1 MLLLAVCLYV
11 ITKARVINYDNLI
24 SDVKYTL
31 DECLNIVDYA
41 GEYVEDVRSLDVRR
55 RATDVK
61 LRACFSILGAVD
73 THRVKHNREVLI
85 QSFTEWPGNI
95 LLNLL
100 LKPVSKRMGE
110 VLYIASRDGDGAGVF
125 HTKCDNKGPTI
136 VVVQSTTGAIF
147 GGYTDVAWT
156 RSVKWGAST
165 TSFLFRLHPSVEKY
179 DVKSGRGQYSVRHDG
194 NYGPIF
200 GNRPDLYISD
210 NSLHNSKSY
219 VYSNG
224 YTYDTPANKPHVLN
238 DGHRFFKVRDYF
250 VVTAI

>member
-179 DVKSGRGQYSVRHDG
+179 DVKSGLRQYSVALG
-194 NYGPIF
+194 KYKYGPIF
-200 GNRPDLYISD
+200 GHGYDLQISD

-219 VYSNG
+219 VNG
-224 YTYDTPANKPHVLN
+224 HTYNTPANKPYVLN
-238 DGHRFFKVRDYF
+238 DGHKFFKVRDYF
-250 VVTAI
+250 VVRAI

>member
-100 LKPVSKRMGE
+100 LKPAFKRMGE

-147 GGYTDVAWT
+147 GGYTDVAW
-156 RSVKWGAST
+156 ST
-165 TSFLFRLHPSVEKY
+165 TARNWKSTKSFLFRLHPSVEKY
-179 DVKSGRGQYSVRHDG
+179 DVKSGRAGSSVYHNG
-194 NYGPIF
+194 NHGPTF
-200 GNRPDLYISD
+200 GNGFDLYISD
-210 NSLHNSKSY
+210 NSLHNSKSS
-219 VYSNG
+219 VYG
-224 YTYDTPANKPHVLN
+224 HTYNTPANKLHVLN